1 MSIFEYNREEEM
13 KKIRAAEY
21 SVGEEAGIEKGRVL
35 GRVEGKAEGKAEAV
49 LELLEV
55 LGEVPVKLQKRILAE
70 TDLDT
75 LKKWLR
81 ITAGVQS
88 VQDFIGET
96 KLFEE
101 SLE

>member
-1 MSIFEYNREEEM
+1 MSIFEYNQEEEM

-35 GRVEGKAEGKAEAV
+35 GRVGGKAEAV

-81 ITAGVQS
+81 ITQGFRLS
-88 VQDFIGET
+88 RILWGKRSFLRRSWNEY
-96 KLFEE
+96 
-101 SLE
+101 

>member
-1 MSIFEYNREEEM
+1 MSIFEYNQEEEM
-13 KKIRAAEY
+13 KKIRAAEC

-35 GRVEGKAEGKAEAV
+35 GRVERKAEAV

-81 ITAGVQS
+81 ITAGVQT
-88 VQDFIGET
+88 VQDFMGET

>member
-1 MSIFEYNREEEM
+1 MSIFEYNQEEEM

-55 LGEVPVKLQKRILAE
+55 LGEVPVKRSF
-70 TDLDT
+70 
-75 LKKWLR
+75 LR
-81 ITAGVQS
+81 RAWN
-88 VQDFIGET
+88 EYR
-96 KLFEE
+96 L
-101 SLE
+101 